1 MECVLLNSTEPAGHD
16 KMSHSRIW
24 FWNELGKSLQFA
36 CLLILFSCTTLS
48 WADADEI
55 AEDLQ
60 LELQRLQHQIDE
72 LKAAS
77 VVPAGDS
84 SIIPAGASQYIC
96 TPDKSCG
103 ELDPA
108 KPPYPT
114 TKITGFFQADAVW
127 FDQSP
132 ANQFAVGGGV
142 PAMGDVQDGADFR
155 RTRLAAV
162 GKVWENIDYM
172 IEFDFAF
179 PGRPSFMDVWLDIND
194 VDGANNLRIGQFRTP
209 FGMDGQTSVKEL
221 TFMERALPAAFL
233 PFRQIGAMYYG
244 TNEDDSAT
252 WALAGFRY
260 PTDTFGGNVG
270 DNGGFGMATRITKVL
285 GDCKEGHGL
294 FHLGGGY
301 SFVDPANDLVQYQN
315 QPEVFVGETGGA
327 AQVPAGVPSNV
338 PPFVNTGLIPTDNV
352 NLFNVELAAAQGSFY
367 AQSEAFY
374 TVVNQNV
381 GDTLTFSGAYAHAG
395 YFLTGEKRVYNRK
408 NGVFGRVKPNSNFGD
423 CGGTGAWEIAG
434 RWSYIDL
441 NDENIQGSRLNDL
454 TAGLNW
460 YLNPYTK
467 FQWNYIHAM
476 LDSPLNGDSSADI
489 FAMRAQVDF

>member
-1 MECVLLNSTEPAGHD
+1 MKYVEEHTIVTVRLERLSG
-16 KMSHSRIW
+16 SRNW
-24 FWNELGKSLQFA
+24 FWKSPAKTIPFMLM
-36 CLLILFSCTTLS
+36 LTILICNTITV
-48 WADADEI
+48 AGAEEIADE
-55 AEDLQ
+55 LQ
-60 LELQRLQHQIDE
+60 QELQRLQRQIDE

-77 VVPAGDS
+77 VMPAGDS
-84 SIIPAGASQYIC
+84 LIIPAGASQYSC
-96 TPDKSCG
+96 TPGKSCCDLAT
-103 ELDPA
+103 EKPA
-108 KPPYPT
+108 YPT

-132 ANQFAVGGGV
+132 ANQFAVGGGN

-162 GKVWENIDYM
+162 GEVWDNINYM

-179 PGRPSFMDVWLDIND
+179 PGRPSFMDVWLEIEE

-221 TFMERALPAAFL
+221 TFLERALPAAFL
-233 PFRQIGAMYYG
+233 PFRQIGALYYG

-252 WALAGFRY
+252 WAIAGFRY

-285 GDCKEGHGL
+285 GDCEDGNGL
-294 FHLGGGY
+294 FHLGAGY
-301 SFVDPANDLVQYQN
+301 SFVDPASDLVQYQN
-315 QPEVFVGETGGA
+315 QPEVFVSETGGA
-327 AQVPAGVPSNV
+327 ALVPAGVPTNV

-374 TVVNQNV
+374 TVVNQKV
-381 GDTLTFSGAYAHAG
+381 GNRLTFSGAYAHAG
-395 YFLTGEKRVYNRK
+395 YFLTGEKRAYNRK
-408 NGVFGRVKPNSNFGD
+408 NGVFGRVKPDSNFGD